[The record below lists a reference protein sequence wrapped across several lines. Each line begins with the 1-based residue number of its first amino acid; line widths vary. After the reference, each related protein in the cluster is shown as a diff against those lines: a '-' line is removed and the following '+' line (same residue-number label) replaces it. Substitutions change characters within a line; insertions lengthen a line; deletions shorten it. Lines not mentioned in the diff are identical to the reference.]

1 MTVSSGHG
9 PCYASPGPACAPREQ
24 LDSRRIF
31 GDHEPSARDR
41 VRTDGAIALA
51 TVLVIE
57 DDPDMRELERTA
69 LTCNGHEVMLACNGR
84 EGLRELEQRRPC
96 VILLDLMMPVMDG
109 LTFLVERQRRGLGT
123 DVPVVCVSAGG
134 NEIVSRAM
142 GLGAQ
147 DCIQKPADFA
157 ELCERVDHYCGP
169 GRTVAWHGRP
179 AVPDQA

>member
-1 MTVSSGHG
+1 MD
-9 PCYASPGPACAPREQ
+9 P
-24 LDSRRIF
+24 
-31 GDHEPSARDR
+31 
-41 VRTDGAIALA
+41 VRTNEAIPLA

-69 LTCNGHEVMLACNGR
+69 LTCSGHEVMLASNGR

-109 LTFLVERQRRGLGT
+109 LTFLVERKRRGVGT

-134 NEIVSRAM
+134 HDIVSRAM

-147 DCIQKPADFA
+147 ACIHKPADFD
-157 ELCERVDHYCGP
+157 ELCERVAEFCGP
-169 GRTVAWHGRP
+169 GPKSIRSSPP
-179 AVPDQA
+179 ARA